1 MRRTNAGLALT
12 GSLLLLGT
20 GVARADCAAE
30 FADINRV
37 SAMAG
42 SYEIATT
49 ISITPP
55 KTMDQSGQTAQSMHV
70 MQVLPPLS
78 FRVRTRSAEIVVIG
92 DDRGWI
98 NGGGPWVEVS
108 KEKLADLLEEA
119 PFSGYFVTKDQR
131 DLACQGVQNV
141 DGKSY
146 LTFVYA
152 AVVNVRTKSPQTT
165 QITAYFD
172 PATRLPVGGQTLVE
186 ILGARIQ
193 AEMIYKFDPS
203 IRIEPPSP

>member
-1 MRRTNAGLALT
+1 MRHTNAGLALA
-12 GSLLLLGT
+12 GSLLLMGT

-37 SAMAG
+37 TLTAG
-42 SYEIATT
+42 PYEIATT

-55 KTMDQSGQTAQSMHV
+55 RTMDQSGQVAQSMHV
-70 MQVLPPLS
+70 TQILPPRS
-78 FRVRTRSAEIVVIG
+78 FRVRTRSAEIIVTG
-92 DDRGWI
+92 DDKGWV
-98 NGGGPWVEVS
+98 NAGGPWLEMS

-119 PFSGYFVTKDQR
+119 PFNGYFVTKDQH
-131 DLACQGVQNV
+131 DLECQGVQNV

-186 ILGARIQ
+186 VLGARIQ

-203 IRIEPPSP
+203 IRIELPSP